1 MKLLFLFL
9 ILSLFYCVESGPK
22 PPRLQREMEIRSFV
36 KQSDSEP
43 KKVQV
48 LRDRGRMDEILN
60 LYRQIPKDCGMFQKL
75 SGLVPL
81 VRVSVFEMGKQIQEI
96 KIYGSSVQC
105 ANTGFLESNLEAETK
120 LIKYIREILERN

>member
-1 MKLLFLFL
+1 MKLLFPFL
-9 ILSLFYCVESGPK
+9 ILSLFSSVGSESKSPG
-22 PPRLQREMEIRSFV
+22 LQREMEIRSFV

-43 KKVQV
+43 KKVQI

-60 LYRQIPKDCGMFQKL
+60 LYGQIPKDCGMFQKL

-96 KIYGSSVQC
+96 KIYGSRVQC

-120 LIKYIREILERN
+120 LIKLIREILDKN